1 MIHVCTFV
9 RPFQPRHTNTI
20 NTINYERIKSD
31 KDIRRDAALLL
42 QDIAER
48 IKENNETKVCTPAQL
63 PDPGITIEKEAVAE
77 EAQDDFYTLNS
88 HRFD

>member
-1 MIHVCTFV
+1 MIHPVATLV
-9 RPFQPRHTNTI
+9 RPAYQQPRHTNTI

-31 KDIRRDAALLL
+31 KDIRRDSALLL
-42 QDIAER
+42 RNIAER
-48 IKENNETKVCTPAQL
+48 IKENNETKVRT
-63 PDPGITIEKEAVAE
+63 DE

>member
-1 MIHVCTFV
+1 MIPVATLV
-9 RPFQPRHTNTI
+9 RPTFQPRHTNTI

-42 QDIAER
+42 RNIAER
-48 IKENNETKVCTPAQL
+48 IKENNETKVRT
-63 PDPGITIEKEAVAE
+63 DE